1 MRNAALLALAAVAPA
16 ASAGTVVLFDN
27 LTPGYTRDKWLSVL
41 RDSQPAVPF
50 VASVDA
56 DLASIELPLTQ
67 NQQGT
72 FSYIVRLYAAD
83 PGDPGI
89 PGGAPLAE
97 WHGVPGGLATV
108 APTAA
113 VALRAG
119 AKYFVAVDVPDT
131 RTNYD
136 RGWHHQ
142 LEEYRAPMAA
152 GYPGNWA
159 STEHRTWWPAMRVLG
174 ETSVPAVPEPATLA
188 LGALALASA
197 AARRR
202 RR

>member
-1 MRNAALLALAAVAPA
+1 MRNAAILALAAIAPA

-27 LTPGYTRDKWLSVL
+27 LTPGYTQNNWVAVERFA
-41 RDSQPAVPF
+41 QPALPF

-89 PGGAPLAE
+89 PGGDPLAE

-108 APTAA
+108 VPSAT
-113 VALRAG
+113 VALAAG
-119 AKYFVAVDVPDT
+119 ARYFVAVDVPDT

-136 RGWHHQ
+136 RGWRLQ
-142 LEEYRAPMAA
+142 LEEYRGPMAV
-152 GYPGNWA
+152 GYPGNWTR
-159 STEHRTWWPAMRVLG
+159 TEGQTWWPAMRVLG
-174 ETSVPAVPEPATLA
+174 ETSVPAAPEPATLA

>member
-1 MRNAALLALAAVAPA
+1 MRHCAILALAAVAPA

-27 LTPGYTRDKWLSVL
+27 LTPGYTHDRWIAIE
-41 RDSQPAVPF
+41 RFSQIALPF

-56 DLASIELPLTQ
+56 SLASIELPLAQ
-67 NQQGT
+67 NQAGT

-83 PGDPGI
+83 ADDPGI
-89 PGGAPLAE
+89 PGPNPLAE
-97 WHGVPGGLATV
+97 WTGVPGGLAAVVPQGTV
-108 APTAA
+108 PLA
-113 VALRAG
+113 AG

-136 RGWHHQ
+136 RGWHLQ
-142 LEEYRAPMAA
+142 LEEYRGPMAG
-152 GYPGNWA
+152 GYPGNWIRI
-159 STEHRTWWPAMRVLG
+159 EGQTWWPAMRVTG
-174 ETSVPAVPEPATLA
+174 ETSVPAVPEPATLG
-188 LGALALASA
+188 LGALALAA